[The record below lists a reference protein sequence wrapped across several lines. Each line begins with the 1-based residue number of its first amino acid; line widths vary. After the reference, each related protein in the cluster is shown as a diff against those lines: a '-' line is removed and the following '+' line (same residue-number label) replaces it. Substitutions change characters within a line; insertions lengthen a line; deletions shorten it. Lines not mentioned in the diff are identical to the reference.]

1 MLIVWLIYSSSSSSW
16 SILIIYEWLYMLYVE
31 HTIDIY
37 IPWKYESNVSIDS
50 ACSYFGETWII
61 TIKYV
66 YTMHIISITH
76 IYVYIYILYIERMY
90 KYMCVAHS
98 IFDGQITFVLWGR
111 DWEQRQLSIYAW
123 CPRVQ
128 YCCVVR
134 RNVIKAI
141 INHDILM
148 VFTNHP

>member
-1 MLIVWLIYSSSSSSW
+1 MVDIFIIIIIMVNTDNIWMVIYVICW
-16 SILIIYEWLYMLYVE
+16 TYHWY
-31 HTIDIY
+31 IY

-90 KYMCVAHS
+90 KYMCVWHTAYLMGKSPLCSEGEIGSSGSYPSMHGALGYS
-98 IFDGQITFVLWGR
+98 T
-111 DWEQRQLSIYAW
+111 
-123 CPRVQ
+123 
-128 YCCVVR
+128 VV
-134 RNVIKAI
+134 
-141 INHDILM
+141 
-148 VFTNHP
+148 